1 MNSQKLGSPIQKPIQ
16 DQVGQHSSMDER
28 GAHKVQSIAR
38 EGRDNFL
45 WSVAPSILLVLQWI
59 TQHTYIDEEH

>member
-1 MNSQKLGSPIQKPIQ
+1 MNSQKLGSLIQKPIQ

-28 GAHKVQSIAR
+28 EAHKVQSTAR

-45 WSVAPSILLVLQWI
+45 WSVAPSILLMLQWI
-59 TQHTYIDEEH
+59 TQHTYIGEEH